1 MLKKEDV
8 YFRCLERWNAND
20 EKTAYFKQHYDEWF
34 SQLPEEIHEV
44 VLQLLE
50 MFMYYSQERVN
61 SIYLNFTRNWREKL
75 SQKIR
80 SIHHFYPKKVSLIVL
95 SITYARTD
103 KCTESVSIGLPLI

>member
-44 VLQLLE
+44 VFASGVTNRQ
-50 MFMYYSQERVN
+50 MSGVHSR
-61 SIYLNFTRNWREKL
+61 K
-75 SQKIR
+75 
-80 SIHHFYPKKVSLIVL
+80 
-95 SITYARTD
+95 
-103 KCTESVSIGLPLI
+103 